1 MSYPQTPFT
10 GHPVAINVILMNDN
24 PIDQTKVN
32 SAKALARLREL
43 SAKQEELAK
52 QQKELVEQEQE
63 ITKNRIELLKSE
75 EIVEV
80 AERALNEHYSKVKS
94 QQYRWEKRLTE
105 INELTE
111 ALVHSLDMVMPS
123 SMIPRMKKWEELR
136 EFKGRDH
143 HRFTQ
148 LIIEATD
155 YADQNDAA
163 ARDWQDSVN
172 GALSFTEMRELV
184 RDRDR
189 LITLNA
195 QKTDI
200 LHKMEKYPEKQA
212 ITEHD
217 LRVDL
222 EEKLKRRNECA
233 DRLSELMSKREDSV
247 VEVQGVVASAMSF
260 AAKAK
265 AEVIKGKP
273 EDHGLKKVAEGTI
286 TIPPNSTVELPLGDL
301 LTKAMEENN
310 SGIASAKKLTLS
322 NDKLRL
328 KTEKNAEL
336 TRQAMVRV
344 GALRREADYSP
355 EQLIEWG
362 KTREQG
368 NTMPKGS
375 PAQIYTMQFI
385 EKADVIGNTIEVIC
399 DQVQKGKWV
408 DNHAQMQIA
417 FRAGFRCP
425 QRTGVKV
432 LRHIKDT
439 VYMVHFLQYDVVTDI
454 ALQVPSEPK
463 IRGQINTHYNKYK
476 ILSCLPWHP
485 NWTPVFERSG
495 KIVPADVCSNSKY
508 GVNDAIRFHRQ
519 LMDALPALPSI
530 VPDIA
535 MDMIGMPKDPTSA
548 TAIALGD

>member
-1 MSYPQTPFT
+1 MAELQN
-10 GHPVAINVILMNDN
+10 A
-24 PIDQTKVN
+24 IDQEQKIAYLRSDLEKSEQILA
-32 SAKALARLREL
+32 SAEHELADNLRK
-43 SAKQEELAK
+43 AKQ
-52 QQKELVEQEQE
+52 
-63 ITKNRIELLKSE
+63 
-75 EIVEV
+75 
-80 AERALNEHYSKVKS
+80 
-94 QQYRWEKRLTE
+94 QQYRWNKRLSE
-105 INELTE
+105 INELTTE
-111 ALVHSLDMVMPS
+111 LVQRLDMVMPS
-123 SMIPRMKKWEELR
+123 SMIPRVRDWDFIK
-136 EFKGRDH
+136 EFKGTNH
-143 HRFTQ
+143 HSFVQ

-155 YADQNDAA
+155 KLEKEDPAA
-163 ARDWQDSVN
+163 QDWQNSIN
-172 GALSFTEMRELV
+172 GALSFDEIREIV

-189 LITLNA
+189 LIALNA

-200 LHKMEKYPEKQA
+200 LRKMERYPNKQA
-212 ITEHD
+212 SQQKDLIATRDEKLHKRDEIAKKFNEAIKKRATDIITSIGVDANGKPVLLQGDDNIAKREAMKMLD
-217 LRVDL
+217 DL
-222 EEKLKRRNECA
+222 EEKNNVDIKLHKQKGTMYRGKVTVPPHSTIEIPLDDLISNAMETA
-233 DRLSELMSKREDSV
+233 KKNDAAIASVKEL
-247 VEVQGVVASAMSF
+247 SF
-260 AAKAK
+260 ANNKL
-265 AEVIKGKP
+265 
-273 EDHGLKKVAEGTI
+273 GLKNA
-286 TIPPNSTVELPLGDL
+286 
-301 LTKAMEENN
+301 
-310 SGIASAKKLTLS
+310 
-322 NDKLRL
+322 
-328 KTEKNAEL
+328 KNAEL
-336 TRQAMVRV
+336 TRQAMVQS
-344 GALRREADYSP
+344 GALRREADYTP

-362 KTREQG
+362 KTRAQG

-385 EKADVIGNTIEVIC
+385 EKADIIGNTIEVIC

-463 IRGQINTHYNKYK
+463 IRGQINTQYNKYK

-508 GVNDAIRFHRQ
+508 DVNDAIKFHRK

-535 MDMIGMPKDPTSA
+535 MDMIGLPKDPTSA